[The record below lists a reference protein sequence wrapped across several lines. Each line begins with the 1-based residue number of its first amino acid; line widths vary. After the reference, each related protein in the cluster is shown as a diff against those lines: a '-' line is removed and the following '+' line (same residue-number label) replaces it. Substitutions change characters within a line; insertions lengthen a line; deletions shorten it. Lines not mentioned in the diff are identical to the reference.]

1 MNATS
6 VQKIADLAVAA
17 ERAAFVGKSE
27 PVIPAYIHDGNAV
40 SLEHL
45 QAGRSRFRG
54 TYKTNTLAEFIAYT
68 KIRADASNADQG
80 LTSVFVNAEGGA
92 ATAFFNL
99 GNASAPGHADDRASL
114 DLRRTAAFAAL
125 FDIAG
130 KQLKQRQLAEFL
142 EDWFDSVEPLGSDN
156 MSLVSAIAAIRDIT
170 ITSKGEQTSVQGDLQ
185 ASRSALEE
193 IEAKSRRQ
201 LPTGFHF
208 VTAPYDGFAQRPF
221 SLRLAVLPQEK
232 EPLLTLR
239 IIGLGDVIEK
249 IGQEF
254 EAELRAR
261 LTGVNVYRG
270 TFTP

>member
-6 VQKIADLAVAA
+6 VQKIADFAVAA
-17 ERAAFVGKSE
+17 ERASFIGKIE
-27 PVIPAYIHDGNAV
+27 TVIPAYVHDGSAV

-54 TYKTNTLAEFIAYT
+54 SYKTNTLAEFIVYT
-68 KIRADASNADQG
+68 KTRVDSQADGNGPA
-80 LTSVFVNAEGGA
+80 SVFVNAEGGA

-114 DLRRTAAFAAL
+114 DLRRTAAFTAL
-125 FDIAG
+125 LEIAG
-130 KQLKQRQLAEFL
+130 KQLKQKQLAEFL
-142 EDWFDSVEPLGSDN
+142 EDWFDVVEPLGSDN
-156 MSLVSAIAAIRDIT
+156 ITVTSAIAAIRDIT

-208 VTAPYDGFAQRPF
+208 ITAPYDGFTQRPF
-221 SLRLAVLPQEK
+221 NLRLAVLPQDK

-239 IIGLGDVIEK
+239 IVGLSDVFEK

-254 EAELRAR
+254 ESELRNR